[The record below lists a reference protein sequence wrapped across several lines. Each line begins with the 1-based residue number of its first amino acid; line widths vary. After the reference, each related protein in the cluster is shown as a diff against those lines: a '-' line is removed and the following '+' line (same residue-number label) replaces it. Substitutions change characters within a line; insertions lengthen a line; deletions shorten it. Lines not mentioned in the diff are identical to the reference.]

1 MSQAFFWKKL
11 DDGALLLIAIAIF
24 GAVQIYL
31 SYIAA
36 FSYLILSSLV
46 LTLVPLGVVLA
57 QAAAT
62 AILAEFLGSRFFPY
76 HAPRGAPA
84 TSPTRLYLRRF
95 AIALLATLIVLGVWA
110 GVYYLIF
117 NFSYFAQIAYIVG
130 YIVGNVAG
138 ALIPLTLVG
147 VVDFLLS
154 L

>member
-1 MSQAFFWKKL
+1 MSQAFFWKNL

-31 SYIAA
+31 SYLTA
-36 FSYLILSSLV
+36 FVYLVLSSLV

-57 QAAAT
+57 QSAAT

-76 HAPRGAPA
+76 RAPRGAPA
-84 TSPTRLYLRRF
+84 ANPTRLYLRRF
-95 AIALLATLIVLGVWA
+95 AIMLLATLIVLGVWA

-117 NFSYFAQIAYIVG
+117 TFSFFTQLAYVVG
-130 YIVGNVAG
+130 YVVGNVAG
-138 ALIPLTLVG
+138 ALIPLTIVA

-154 L
+154 Y